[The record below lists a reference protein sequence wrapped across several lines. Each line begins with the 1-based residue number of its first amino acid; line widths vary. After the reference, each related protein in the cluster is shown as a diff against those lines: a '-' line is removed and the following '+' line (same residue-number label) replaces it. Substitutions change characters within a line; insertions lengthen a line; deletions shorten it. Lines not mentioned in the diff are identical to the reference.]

1 MTKLDK
7 KEKNIKML
15 KDIMVIFFIFVI
27 CLSNI
32 FGNTYSNLDEIWN
45 FNFARN
51 IANGLIPYK
60 DFNMI
65 QTPLLSI
72 ICGGFLK
79 IFGQEIIVMRIIATI
94 VLTIIFFL
102 AFKILKKVTN
112 NKIALLGVMMFLFL
126 FKDILCID
134 YNYAVLLVALILVYI
149 EILQKEDYF
158 FKHRFKYDFII
169 GMIAGIAVLFKQTT
183 GIAVFLACIG
193 YKIFKIRK
201 KEEIQDFFKIA
212 ITRLIGGLIPIIG
225 FVIYLVLNEAL
236 EDFINYAILGTTTFS
251 NKILY
256 KNLFGQG
263 IISWLALFLPITIFS
278 MFIIMFMKNTSR
290 EVYIFFAY
298 GIASSI
304 VIYPISDKIHFCIGG
319 LITFIAMIYILFDLI
334 YSENMFSSWNSKV
347 RVGLY
352 GIFSFA
358 VMFVLLTNLFGAL
371 KIFDEKYI
379 KVNKEK
385 ELTHFKYIPE
395 SIDLK
400 ERIFE
405 INDYIKEKKE
415 LGKNVYVLD
424 AEAAIYMIP
433 FDRYNKNYDMF
444 LKGNLGKDGEKGI
457 IEKIKKEENNIYLIK
472 KGNRNWQTPN
482 EVCSYVVEN
491 CEYIGDISIFWSFQK

>member
-1 MTKLDK
+1 M
-7 KEKNIKML
+7 
-15 KDIMVIFFIFVI
+15 
-27 CLSNI
+27 
-32 FGNTYSNLDEIWN
+32 
-45 FNFARN
+45 
-51 IANGLIPYK
+51 
-60 DFNMI
+60 
-65 QTPLLSI
+65 
-72 ICGGFLK
+72 
-79 IFGQEIIVMRIIATI
+79 
-94 VLTIIFFL
+94 
-102 AFKILKKVTN
+102 
-112 NKIALLGVMMFLFL
+112 
-126 FKDILCID
+126 
-134 YNYAVLLVALILVYI
+134 
-149 EILQKEDYF
+149 
-158 FKHRFKYDFII
+158 
-169 GMIAGIAVLFKQTT
+169 
-183 GIAVFLACIG
+183 ACIG
-193 YKIFKIRK
+193 
-201 KEEIQDFFKIA
+201 
-212 ITRLIGGLIPIIG
+212 
-225 FVIYLVLNEAL
+225 
-236 EDFINYAILGTTTFS
+236 
-251 NKILY
+251 
-256 KNLFGQG
+256 
-263 IISWLALFLPITIFS
+263 

-472 KGNRNWQTPN
+472 KGNRNWQTPK